1 MSAPVPEDDVEIP
14 LRLQPVIPPA
24 RGWRGRSNS
33 LVAVGLV
40 GFIVVGIVLGT
51 AFDDGGPASTAAA
64 VASPAPASSS
74 APPSR
79 SPTPTRV
86 PLATPLPTLEI
97 VGGQIPD
104 ERRLVYANGLQ
115 LLDLATGTL
124 DPPPPQSPYNDQL
137 MPLSDDQLVCACV
150 LLPGAL
156 IGGSTVKDPILRFA
170 RFDLTGAPILERD
183 VATFDGATPV
193 PEMTDGFNV
202 VASLDADQRYLFV
215 SAVVRRPPVWT
226 VELYV
231 VDVESGKLVSTAVI
245 DRLPVDLEEPGP
257 SASPGPGR
265 GPPDGVYVW
274 ASMLAIAP
282 DGGTIYA
289 AINRSE
295 VRSETWTNSSREWM
309 IPVHDGTLSTPAP
322 LPPEVSLAPDAW
334 CLGRPT
340 FIDQE
345 RLVQVC
351 TPTAGGAPGS
361 SYYVRRLTTAGT
373 SIGDVAIPSGQPLDG
388 YMVTPVVDRARRAVF
403 VWDPFRHT
411 MTRIGIDDG
420 PIIGGTVPGS
430 MLPGDRN
437 LSGRGYLGVE
447 PGLTV
452 SPDGRRVYALGIGP
466 GAGQTSRSTGVW
478 VFDSMT
484 LAMIDHWEP
493 RAVLTSLAVSA
504 DGRFVYATGAPG
516 YDAAGHENG
525 RWPASVT
532 VYDAAS
538 GEIQVVYGAVARD
551 TWVSFAIWQ

>member
-1 MSAPVPEDDVEIP
+1 MSAPVPEDDVQLP

-24 RGWRGRSNS
+24 RGWRGRSSS

-51 AFDDGGPASTAAA
+51 VFDDGGPASSPAVAA
-64 VASPAPASSS
+64 ASPAQTPSS
-74 APPSR
+74 P
-79 SPTPTRV
+79 SPTRRPTPSPV
-86 PLATPLPTLEI
+86 PLATPLPAVEI
-97 VGGQIPD
+97 VGGQIPT
-104 ERRLVYANGLQ
+104 ERRLVWAQGLQ
-115 LLDLATGTL
+115 VLDLGTGTM
-124 DPPPPQSPYNDQL
+124 DPRLTPDPYSDQL

-150 LLPGAL
+150 LPPGTP
-156 IGGSTVKDPILRFA
+156 IGDSTVKDPILRFA
-170 RFDLTGAPILERD
+170 RFDLTGAPIVARD
-183 VATFDGATPV
+183 VATFDAATPV
-193 PEMTDGFNV
+193 RDMTDGFNV

-231 VDVESGKLVSTAVI
+231 LDVEHGELVSAKVL

-289 AINRSE
+289 AVNRSE

-322 LPPEVSLAPDAW
+322 LPPEVSLVPDAW
-334 CLGRPT
+334 CHGRPT

-345 RLVQVC
+345 LLVQVC

-361 SYYVRRLTTAGT
+361 SYYLRRVTTDGT
-373 SIGDVAIPSGQPLDG
+373 SIGDVAIPSGQPVDG
-388 YMVTPVVDRARRAVF
+388 YVATPVVDRARRAVF

-420 PIIGGTVPGS
+420 PIIGGAVPGS

-437 LSGRGYLGVE
+437 LSGR
-447 PGLTV
+447 T
-452 SPDGRRVYALGIGP
+452 
-466 GAGQTSRSTGVW
+466 
-478 VFDSMT
+478 
-484 LAMIDHWEP
+484 
-493 RAVLTSLAVSA
+493 
-504 DGRFVYATGAPG
+504 ATPTERPAP
-516 YDAAGHENG
+516 
-525 RWPASVT
+525 PASV
-532 VYDAAS
+532 S
-538 GEIQVVYGAVARD
+538 GVHFQKRVLLQTR
-551 TWVSFAIWQ
+551 